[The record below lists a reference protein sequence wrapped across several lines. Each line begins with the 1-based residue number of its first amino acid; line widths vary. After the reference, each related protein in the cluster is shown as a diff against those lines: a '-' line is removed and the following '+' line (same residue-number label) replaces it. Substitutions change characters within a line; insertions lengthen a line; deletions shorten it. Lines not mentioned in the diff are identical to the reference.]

1 MDEGQ
6 RPRVIEDPTIEDFIM
21 KNLASLA
28 TTFVLSAFAITVAPQ
43 PANAIKCSGITQI
56 NKNSR
61 IITPY
66 CEHEHMAKI
75 ARTYGIKTTGR
86 RLRNNIN
93 HKQRVCEH
101 IGHDTR
107 LSSVCGGLRLEDR
120 GRFPS

>member
-1 MDEGQ
+1 M
-6 RPRVIEDPTIEDFIM
+6 RPVFA
-21 KNLASLA
+21 LGASLA
-28 TTFVLSAFAITVAPQ
+28 VALVTMTSAPQ
-43 PANAIKCSGITQI
+43 TAHAIKCDGSTQI

-66 CEHEHMAKI
+66 CEHEQMARVAK
-75 ARTYGIKTTGR
+75 TYGIKTSGR

-101 IGHDTR
+101 IGHDIR

-120 GRFPS
+120 GGRWNS